1 MPFVSFEQ
9 QAISLLEQILKGVND
24 MTGEVERLRA
34 DVTQLTTV
42 EQSAAALLAGLS
54 QQIRDNLNDPTALA
68 QIASDL
74 ESSTSDLAAAV
85 TANTP
90 AQAAPADTSG
100 AASTDTGTATGTTS
114 EPTSDSASSTSDAG
128 SADTSTDTTS
138 SDTAGTA
145 DVGDSTSTDTGSTD
159 AGAADGGAAAGGV
172 ADPGALDPTVDAG
185 PATDQAADHQADP
198 PA

>member
-34 DVTQLTTV
+34 DVMQLTTV

-74 ESSTSDLAAAV
+74 ESSTSELAAAV

-100 AASTDTGTATGTTS
+100 AASTD
-114 EPTSDSASSTSDAG
+114 
-128 SADTSTDTTS
+128 
-138 SDTAGTA
+138 
-145 DVGDSTSTDTGSTD
+145 
-159 AGAADGGAAAGGV
+159 AGAADGGAAAGGNV